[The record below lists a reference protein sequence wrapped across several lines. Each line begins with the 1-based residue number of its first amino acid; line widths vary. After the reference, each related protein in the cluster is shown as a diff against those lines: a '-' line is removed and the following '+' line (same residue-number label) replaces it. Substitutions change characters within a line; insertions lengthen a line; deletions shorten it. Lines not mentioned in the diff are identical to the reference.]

1 MSHFPI
7 DYKPVLYRRFIDDTF
22 LLFSTELH
30 LTKFLNYINSKHR
43 NITFIVEHEANN
55 SLFLLDIQTF
65 CDNGEYE
72 TSVYRKPTIS
82 VVLTYFESFLPIA
95 YKYNLVS
102 TLLHR
107 GFMIYF
113 SYRTLYFKVLKL
125 KQISR
130 SRGYP
135 KNLLIVA

>member
-7 DYKPVLYRRFIDDTF
+7 DYKPILYRFIDDTF

-95 YKYNLVS
+95 YRYNLVS

-130 SRGYP
+130 SSGYP